1 MSPKPQE
8 SSDFTIPLLLPTSF
22 SRHPTAHNTNVDNT
36 IPLNLPKK
44 KNLPDTEKPSVLGSL
59 SEEDLIRKA
68 EEMFDDG
75 DLIDNSAVS
84 SKDRGGGGSA
94 SEVLKLT

>member
-1 MSPKPQE
+1 MNPKPQE
-8 SSDFTIPLLLPTSF
+8 SSDFTIPLILPTLF
-22 SRHPTAHNTNVDNT
+22 SRHQTVHNTNVDNT

-68 EEMFDDG
+68 EEMLG
-75 DLIDNSAVS
+75 DKNDNSAAS
-84 SKDRGGGGSA
+84 SKDRGGSA
-94 SEVLKLT
+94 SEVLGLT